1 MTVVTKIYGPPGT
14 GKTEKLIRR
23 AMAYI
28 RIGTPVN
35 KIGYFAFTRKAA
47 NEAKNRMLKKNP
59 QYKKK
64 QLRYFQT
71 LHSLAFHSLGLRE
84 ENVMQDYHYNDL
96 GKELSIRVNAKKDAD
111 ASPYL
116 TCDNEYFQII
126 LKAKEKNIT
135 AWQEYCTGEHSI
147 DDPDLLKHIE
157 ANYNHY
163 KHPDVNNLVDFT
175 DMIHDIVKQPQK
187 IPDFDVVFIDEAQ
200 DLSPIQWKL
209 YDILKSKSKKIYLAG
224 DDDQAIYGWAG
235 ADVDRFIQEPAKE
248 RVLSKSRRIPK
259 SVQDISEIITGRIEG
274 LRATKNYL
282 PRDEEGMC
290 SKINSLENVDLLQD
304 QWLILTRTISRSKEI
319 CNLLKVK
326 GLYYENKNQKSYNT
340 KLYKAIINHSKWVN
354 GETVSDTSLEDIKEY
369 TQRTLSKV
377 TTPPFLKVSQ
387 ANIASKRL
395 FLTEILLL
403 RSYKTPIN
411 FKWFECFDNAPA
423 EDKIYIRLMLSNKEK
438 LSDNARIKVSTIHAA
453 KGGECTNVIL
463 VLDNAKKIREAT
475 IKSIIK
481 RDEEHRVWYVGC
493 TRAKRNLYLMR
504 AKIER
509 KGYQL

>member
-1 MTVVTKIYGPPGT
+1 MTKVTKIYGPPGT

-28 RIGTPVN
+28 RVGTPVS

-47 NEAKNRMLKKNP
+47 HEARDRMLKKNP
-59 QYKKK
+59 EYKKK

-96 GKELSIRVNAKKDAD
+96 GKQLSIRVNAKKDAD

-126 LKAKEKNIT
+126 LKAKEKNIPV
-135 AWQEYCTGEHSI
+135 WDEYCTGEHSTNVK
-147 DDPDLLKHIE
+147 PDLLKHIE

-163 KHPDVNNLVDFT
+163 KHPDINNLVDFT
-175 DMIHDIVKQPQK
+175 DMIHDIVQQPDK
-187 IPDFDVVFIDEAQ
+187 IPNFDVVFIDEAQ

-209 YDILKSKSKKIYLAG
+209 YDILKSKSKNIYLAG

-235 ADVDRFIQEPAKE
+235 ADVDRFIQEPAAEK
-248 RVLSKSRRIPK
+248 VLSRSRRIPK
-259 SVQDISEIITGRIEG
+259 AVQDVSEIITARIEG

-282 PRDEEGMC
+282 PRDEEGLC
-290 SKINSLENVDLLQD
+290 SKINSLENVDLYQD
-304 QWLILTRTISRSKEI
+304 NWLILTRTLSRAKEV
-319 CNLLKVK
+319 CDLLKVK
-326 GLYYENKNQKSYNT
+326 GLYYENRHQKSYNT
-340 KLYKAIINHSKWVN
+340 KLYKAIVNHNKWLN
-354 GETVSDTSLEDIKEY
+354 GETITDTARADIIEY
-369 TQRTLSKV
+369 LGNRELIKDRMNYN
-377 TTPPFLKVSQ
+377 L
-387 ANIASKRL
+387 
-395 FLTEILLL
+395 
-403 RSYKTPIN
+403 
-411 FKWFECFDNAPA
+411 KWFECFDNAPA
-423 EDKIYIRLMLSNKEK
+423 DDKIYIRLMLSNKEK
-438 LSDNARIKVSTIHAA
+438 LNDEARIKVSTIHAA
-453 KGGECTNVIL
+453 KGGECKNVIL

-475 IKSIIK
+475 TKSIIK

>member
-1 MTVVTKIYGPPGT
+1 MTKVTKIYGPPGT

-28 RIGTPVN
+28 RVGTPVS

-47 NEAKNRMLKKNP
+47 HEARDRMLKKNP
-59 QYKKK
+59 EYKKK

-126 LKAKEKNIT
+126 LKAKEKNIPV
-135 AWQEYCTGEHSI
+135 WDEYCTGEHSTNVK
-147 DDPDLLKHIE
+147 PDLLKHIE

-163 KHPDVNNLVDFT
+163 KHPDINNLVDFT
-175 DMIHDIVKQPQK
+175 DMIHDIVQQPNK

-209 YDILKSKSKKIYLAG
+209 YDILKSKSKNIYLAG

-235 ADVDRFIQEPAKE
+235 ADVDRFIQEPAAEK
-248 RVLSKSRRIPK
+248 VLSRSRRIPK
-259 SVQDISEIITGRIEG
+259 AVQDVSEIITARIEG

-282 PRDEEGMC
+282 PRDEEGLC
-290 SKINSLENVDLLQD
+290 SKINSLENLDLFSQD
-304 QWLILTRTISRSKEI
+304 WLILTRTLSRAKEV
-319 CNLLKVK
+319 CDLLKVK
-326 GLYYENKNQKSYNT
+326 GLYYENRHQKSYNT
-340 KLYKAIINHSKWVN
+340 KLYKAIVSHNKWLN
-354 GETVSDTSLEDIKEY
+354 GETITDTARADIIEY
-369 TQRTLSKV
+369 LGNRELIKDRMNYN
-377 TTPPFLKVSQ
+377 L
-387 ANIASKRL
+387 
-395 FLTEILLL
+395 
-403 RSYKTPIN
+403 
-411 FKWFECFDNAPA
+411 KWFECFDNAPA
-423 EDKIYIRLMLSNKEK
+423 DDKIYIRLMLSNKEK
-438 LSDNARIKVSTIHAA
+438 LSDEARIKVSTIHAA
-453 KGGECTNVIL
+453 KGGECENVIL

-475 IKSIIK
+475 TKSIIK